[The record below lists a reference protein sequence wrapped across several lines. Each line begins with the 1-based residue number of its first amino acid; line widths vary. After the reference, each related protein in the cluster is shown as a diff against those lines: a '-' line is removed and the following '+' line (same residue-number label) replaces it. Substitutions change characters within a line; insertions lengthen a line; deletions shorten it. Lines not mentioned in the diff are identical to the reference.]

1 MNQFVKAELIL
12 IDTELNLEPTLCKF
26 CDKSFPV
33 FYSSL
38 YLYILFMVEVLFLS
52 LSDIYLLFIL
62 HFILFISNTL
72 IRIPILYPDAYVYLR
87 S

>member
-33 FYSSL
+33 FYIV
-38 YLYILFMVEVLFLS
+38 LYILFFGGS
-52 LSDIYLLFIL
+52 IIL
-62 HFILFISNTL
+62 KLK
-72 IRIPILYPDAYVYLR
+72 
-87 S
+87 

>member
-38 YLYILFMVEVLFLS
+38 YSFLVEVLFLS

-62 HFILFISNTL
+62 HFIYY
-72 IRIPILYPDAYVYLR
+72 LYPIR
-87 S
+87 

>member
-1 MNQFVKAELIL
+1 M
-12 IDTELNLEPTLCKF
+12 
-26 CDKSFPV
+26 
-33 FYSSL
+33 
-38 YLYILFMVEVLFLS
+38 EVLFLS

-87 S
+87 SSSGWWQHQEGAEQSWEREHFPNFHQAAAGRAGAGNQAAGESCV